1 MHFVENVEYTDK
13 FNIPIFHKNFKENV
27 RSKEREQAQ
36 VIKIFFFLEY
46 SCFTVLYWFLLYNN
60 ISQPQV
66 YTHPLS

>member
-36 VIKIFFFLEY
+36 VIKIFFFFW
-46 SCFTVLYWFLLYNN
+46 SIVVLQFC
-60 ISQPQV
+60 IGFC
-66 YTHPLS
+66 YTTT